1 MFSGCTAP
9 PNRKETKLRSN
20 DQVACFCIS
29 RQKYH
34 SSFSTIS
41 CMSLSFFVHSTSIT
55 QLILAISLWL
65 VIYHPLT
72 QKDSITHMHGLAVYV
87 KEGLCKGLVSRKLYW
102 LLLMFLTGFTSL
114 SVILLYP
121 LSILYQSPS
130 SFLCMVFDSISSDI
144 DEALSINPSANE
156 FVFGDFN
163 IHHKNWLI

>member
-34 SSFSTIS
+34 SSFSAIS
-41 CMSLSFFVHSTSIT
+41 YMSLSSTSIT

-65 VIYHPLT
+65 AIYLPLT
-72 QKDSITHMHGLAVYV
+72 RKDSITHMHGLAVYV

-102 LLLMFLTGFTSL
+102 LLLMFLTGFG
-114 SVILLYP
+114 VILLYL

-130 SFLCMVFDSISSDI
+130 SFLCMVFDSTSSDI
-144 DEALSINPSANE
+144 DEALSISPSANV